1 LAEKD
6 HMLKTLQQNL
16 MQAQQCMKK
25 FADMNQT
32 ERSFEVSDYVYL
44 KMQPY
49 RETALGL
56 PNSLKLTSKWYGPFR
71 VLKKVGNVAYQLQ
84 LPDGTQLHDVFHVNQ
99 LKKHLGNKAIPNP
112 WLPMLTA
119 EGKIKTA
126 QLAILQRRQVPRNA
140 GAYDVVVPQWLYIG
154 KT

>member
-1 LAEKD
+1 
-6 HMLKTLQQNL
+6 MLKTLQQNL

-25 FADMNQT
+25 FVDMNQT

-126 QLAILQRRQVPRNA
+126 PLAILQRRQVPRNA